1 MDRARWLNVV
11 ESRRRYEEGV
21 REAAPGP
28 LEAFFE
34 VAARCNLHCRMCAIN
49 YDTRYLPGS
58 RRPPF
63 LTPELFSR
71 LEPIFPTLLRAYLFG
86 LGEPILNRHLVDFV
100 QRLSSAG
107 VEVWFNTNA
116 TLIDEE
122 KAEALARAGATSI
135 TVSIDGATAETY
147 ERIRVGARFSDCL
160 RGIRALVA
168 ASRRHGNPAVDLSF
182 VAMASNLH
190 ELPGLIDFAAHSGV
204 RGVHVEPLYSQIQHD
219 LQEHYARENLA
230 QLGARQ
236 VDDHFQRARERAE
249 RQGVRLASRFLLD
262 GGSADY
268 VERARSFRNWWTCS
282 EPWSSIWVTSAG
294 EVRTCCINET
304 SFGSLF
310 EHEFAEIWNG
320 AAFSAFRRA
329 HAERRETPTGC
340 ANCIRNGRPRHSPFY
355 APLEAVTYRPIATP
369 GEAHR
374 AGTGAAI
381 EWPRENAVVTDPIVV
396 TGAVPVGTRGEIVID
411 RAFPLPLGSVAVVEG
426 GKFIA
431 VLDLPFV
438 TEGSHLVGLRA
449 TPGGEIEAERT
460 VHLWRPPAGEGETR
474 ASGIAAR
481 LLTLTGPP
489 VRPKIR
495 AVEFGRLEGTWLA
508 ERSENRWKVAVTF
521 DVSGLSAGT
530 HSIDAR
536 PRWQAYR
543 FQVLRLPDTAPGLA
557 GP

>member
-1 MDRARWLNVV
+1 VERARWLNVV
-11 ESRRRYEEGV
+11 ESRRRYEEGA

-71 LEPIFPTLLRAYLFG
+71 LETIFPTLLRAYLFG
-86 LGEPILNRHLVDFV
+86 LGEPLLNRHLVEFV
-100 QRLSSAG
+100 RRLSSAG

-122 KAEALARAGATSI
+122 KAEALARAGATNI

-147 ERIRVGARFSDCL
+147 ERIRVGAKFSDCL

-168 ASRRHGNPAVDLSF
+168 AGRRHGNPAVDLSF

-190 ELPGLIDFAAHSGV
+190 ELPKLIDFAAHSGV

-219 LQEHYARENLA
+219 LQEHYSRENLA
-230 QLGARQ
+230 LLGAGQ
-236 VDDHFQRARERAE
+236 VDDHFQRARDHAE

-304 SFGSLF
+304 SFGNLF
-310 EHEFAEIWNG
+310 EHDFAEIWNG
-320 AAFSAFRRA
+320 AAYSAFRRV
-329 HAERRETPTGC
+329 HAEGRETPAGC

-369 GEAHR
+369 GEAPR
-374 AGTGAAI
+374 VSTSAAI
-381 EWPRENAVVTDPIVV
+381 DWPLENAIVTDPIVV
-396 TGAVPVGTRGEIVID
+396 TGAVPDGSGEIVID
-411 RAFPLPLGSVAVVEG
+411 RAFPIPLASVGVVEG
-426 GKFIA
+426 GRFAA

-449 TPGGEIEAERT
+449 APGEEIEAEKT
-460 VHLWRPPAGEGETR
+460 VHLWRPRAGEGETR
-474 ASGIAAR
+474 VSGLAGC
-481 LLTLTGPP
+481 LMTLKRPP
-489 VRPKIR
+489 VRPRIR
-495 AVEFGRLEGTWLA
+495 AMESGRLEGIWLS
-508 ERSENRWKVAVTF
+508 ERFENRWKVAVTF

-530 HSIDAR
+530 HAIDAR
-536 PRWQAYR
+536 PRWHAWR
-543 FQVLRLPDTAPGLA
+543 FRVLRLPDTAPELPGR
-557 GP
+557 

>member
-1 MDRARWLNVV
+1 MDTARWLNVV
-11 ESRRRYEEGV
+11 ESRRRYEAGEPQ
-21 REAAPGP
+21 AAPGP

-86 LGEPILNRHLVDFV
+86 LGEPLLNRHLLDFV
-100 QRLSSAG
+100 RALSRAG

-122 KAEALARAGATSI
+122 KAEALARAGATNI

-147 ERIRVGARFSDCL
+147 ERIRVGARFADCR

-168 ASRRHGNPAVDLSF
+168 AGRRHGNPTVDLSF

-190 ELPGLIDFAAHSGV
+190 ELPELIDFAAGSGV

-219 LQEHYARENLA
+219 LQEHYSRENLGL
-230 QLGARQ
+230 LGAER
-236 VDDHFQRARERAE
+236 VDDHFRRARDRAE
-249 RQGVRLASRFLLD
+249 RQGIRLASRFLLD

-268 VERARSFRNWWTCS
+268 VERARSFRVGWTCS

-310 EHEFAEIWNG
+310 EREFAEIWNG
-320 AAFSAFRRA
+320 PAYSAFRRT

-355 APLEAVTYRPIATP
+355 APLQAVTYRPIAAP
-369 GEAHR
+369 EESR
-374 AGTGAAI
+374 RLSAGAGI
-381 EWPRENAVVTDPIVV
+381 EWPLDHAVVTDPIVV
-396 TGAVPVGTRGEIVID
+396 TGTVPDGADGEIVID
-411 RAFPLPLGSVAVVEG
+411 RAFPLPLRKVAVVDG
-426 GKFIA
+426 GRFVA

-438 TEGSHLVGLRA
+438 TEGSHLVGLRTA
-449 TPGGEIEAERT
+449 PGGEITAERT
-460 VHLWRPPAGEGETR
+460 VHLWRPHAAEGETR
-474 ASGIAAR
+474 VSGLAGRVMA
-481 LLTLTGPP
+481 LKGPP
-489 VRPKIR
+489 LRPKIR
-495 AVEFGRLEGTWLA
+495 AGKLGELA
-508 ERSENRWKVAVTF
+508 GVWTSQRSGLRWRVAVTF
-521 DVSGLSAGT
+521 DVSGLAVGT
-530 HSIDAR
+530 HLIDIR
-536 PRWQAYR
+536 PRWRPRR
-543 FQVLRLPDTAPGLA
+543 FRVFRLPDTVPGR
-557 GP
+557 PVP